1 MNNERRYMRIW
12 KLLYLIGHGYIER
25 KFKFIHDKLA
35 PGGAC
40 LVVSNHVTNWDPM
53 LVALSFPDN
62 NLHFVA
68 SEHLFR
74 MGWISK
80 LICYLVAPIARRKG
94 SSGLDTAMN
103 SLRTIKAGGSVCL
116 FAEGECTWDGCSA
129 GIVSSTGTLAR
140 ASGAPLVTYRLEGGY
155 FSMPRW
161 GDGRVRRGG
170 MRGHVVNV
178 YSPEQLRKMK
188 PDEITAAINRDIY
201 EDAWARQRAH
211 MAPYP
216 GKNLA
221 EGIESALF
229 MCPACERVGTLTGEG
244 DRVKCTCGLDVALN
258 KYGFFEPAQPFETI
272 CEWDRWQLKQLAA
285 GNFGHGDELFS
296 DDGVVISEVRA
307 DHTMAQLPGR
317 RISLRD
323 AVMTVGDML
332 FGLDTVSDMAVV
344 RTNRLI
350 FTHGD
355 RYYEVKAGR
364 KACLRKY
371 FAAWK
376 SRRERAD
383 ADGGAR
389 RNAQ

>member
-1 MNNERRYMRIW
+1 MRIW

-25 KFKFIHDKLA
+25 KFKFTHDKAA

-80 LICYLVAPIARRKG
+80 LICFLVAPIARRKG
-94 SSGLDTAMN
+94 SSGLDAAMN

-129 GIVSSTGTLAR
+129 DIISSTGTLAR

-155 FSMPRW
+155 LSMPRW

-170 MRGHVVNV
+170 MRGHVVNI

-201 EDAWARQRAH
+201 EDAWARQRAD
-211 MAPYP
+211 MAPYH

-221 EGIESALF
+221 GGIERALF
-229 MCPACERVGTLTGEG
+229 ICPVCGRVGTLAGE
-244 DRVKCTCGLDVALN
+244 DNRVKCSCGLDVVLN
-258 KYGFFEPAQPFETI
+258 EYGFFEPAQPFETI
-272 CEWDRWQLKQLAA
+272 REWDLWQLKQLAE
-285 GNFGHGDELFS
+285 GNFSHGGEMFS
-296 DDGVVISEVRA
+296 DDGVIISEVRA
-307 DHTMAQLPGR
+307 DHTMTRLPGG
-317 RISLRD
+317 RISLKD
-323 AVMTVGDML
+323 AVMAVGDML
-332 FGLDTVSDMAVV
+332 FNLDTVSDMAVV

-355 RYYEVKAGR
+355 RYYEVKAR
-364 KACLRKY
+364 NRACLRKY

-376 SRRERAD
+376 SHRERAEADSGSQRD
-383 ADGGAR
+383 A
-389 RNAQ
+389 Q